1 VLTIISGIIYMAMH
15 RTSTN
20 LTAKFQA
27 IEENLKPQPFLQ
39 LAITAKNFISVA
51 SLLSDIHDESEFR
64 KAFDRFVTLL
74 VGFHGAFQQA
84 YDMKLLVDVDESTQ
98 SAPRDLRALD
108 RALATQHRRVECV
121 TVVCRGAE
129 AAACLVGVRRFPNL
143 YLPWT
148 QMFGLL
154 LERPL
159 FAFVFQDVDL
169 AKWYRIPAE
178 RERLSVRLVESS
190 GLRRIEIGQSISA
203 LHNEA
208 GALWVDAL
216 IHGVAKDK
224 LDEAARRMRRLLN
237 FATMPAQE
245 RWILQD
251 FLSIGSMD
259 SLEAVLKEILRH
271 DLRPA
276 LPQDNLDQDAV
287 EQLSVPTLFMWADVI
302 LTEGWLRKRGYLVHM
317 PHLPY
322 FIERISSTAFE
333 NAREN
338 PVQFWRTHYRD
349 VSHSLAV
356 GYLQKKLLNIESAIT
371 DAQFKDTMQHVAAH
385 LAGDTFAYALS
396 SSVGTSPEVSIFIAG
411 CFGIVVDVVMMLR
424 ND

>member
-1 VLTIISGIIYMAMH
+1 MAM
-15 RTSTN
+15 RPTSTN
-20 LTAKFQA
+20 LIAKFQA
-27 IEENLKPQPFLQ
+27 IEENCKPQPFLQ

-51 SLLSDIHDESEFR
+51 SLLSDIHDQSEFK

-84 YDMKLLVDVDESTQ
+84 YDMKLLVDVDESAQ
-98 SAPRDLRALD
+98 SAPRDLRSLD
-108 RALATQHRRVECV
+108 RALATQHRRLECIA
-121 TVVCRGAE
+121 VVCRGAE

-143 YLPWT
+143 YSPWC

-154 LERPL
+154 LERPI
-159 FAFVFQDVDL
+159 FASVFQDIDL

-178 RERLSVRLVESS
+178 RERLSIRLAESS
-190 GLRRIEIGQSISA
+190 GFSRIEIGQCISA

-216 IHGVAKDK
+216 IHGVEKDK
-224 LDEAARRMRRLLN
+224 LDESARRMRRLLN
-237 FATMPAQE
+237 FLTMPTQE
-245 RWILQD
+245 RWILQE

-271 DLRPA
+271 DLRPI
-276 LPQDNLDQDAV
+276 LPRDNLDQDAV
-287 EQLSVPTLFMWADVI
+287 DQLTVPTLSTWAGVI
-302 LTEGWLRKRGYLVHM
+302 LTEGWLRKRGYLVNM
-317 PHLPY
+317 PHVPY
-322 FIERISSTAFE
+322 FIERLSSTAFE

-349 VSHSLAV
+349 VSHSMAV
-356 GYLQKKLLNIESAIT
+356 RHDQKKLLNIESAIT
-371 DAQFKDTMQHVAAH
+371 DAHFKDTMQHVAAH
-385 LAGDTFAYALS
+385 LAGDTLAYALS
-396 SSVGTSPEVSIFIAG
+396 SSVGTSPEASIFIAG

-424 ND
+424 KD